1 MSKYTPGKWEAQ
13 SHPTK
18 YIELWK
24 VVAPDMTVA
33 IGIMREHDAR
43 LMAAAPE
50 MYDLLKVWVTVQAQ
64 PTLMYARER
73 ARELLASIDGTEE
86 TE

>member
-1 MSKYTPGKWEAQ
+1 MSKLKTDKWKAGG
-13 SHPTK
+13 SSLILDWPSYALAHVPNN
-18 YIELWK
+18 
-24 VVAPDMTVA
+24 P
-33 IGIMREHDAR
+33 
-43 LMAAAPE
+43 PE